1 MNYLRK
7 HLIVLGKQKL
17 MIRQA
22 KKERARLLRVDRGT
36 KNIEDVRGEFQ
47 DFADEN
53 FQQKQSFSRD
63 KKEGRRPTVGEVEE
77 ELLDFQNIE
86 NEVKY
91 QENDIVNKFNST
103 GNHENIGQ
111 FDSD

>member
-36 KNIEDVRGEFQ
+36 KNIEDVRGEF
-47 DFADEN
+47 
-53 FQQKQSFSRD
+53 
-63 KKEGRRPTVGEVEE
+63 
-77 ELLDFQNIE
+77 
-86 NEVKY
+86 
-91 QENDIVNKFNST
+91 
-103 GNHENIGQ
+103 
-111 FDSD
+111 